1 MTRVNANVFRQALLL
16 LSLIGLPSA
25 VLGDAGHDAKKEP
38 AVMEGMDHSKMKMD
52 GQGDTAAA
60 SAHWM
65 APEAAAKRPNPVKA
79 NNASRVRGKKLFA
92 ANCVSCHGAGAR
104 GDGPAGAALNPRPA
118 DLTVMAGQHPDGD
131 FAWKIANGRGPMP
144 AWHGQ
149 LSEKNIWDLVN
160 FIQSLA
166 GPKEN
171 SQPGAGH
178 QHHHPH

>member
-1 MTRVNANVFRQALLL
+1 MMRVNINVFRQAMLL

-38 AVMEGMDHSKMKMD
+38 APMESMDHSKMKMH
-52 GQGDTAAA
+52 GQGDAAA
-60 SAHWM
+60 TSGHWM
-65 APEAAAKRPNPVKA
+65 APEDAAKKPNPVPA
-79 NNASRVRGKKLFA
+79 GSASLARGKKLFKV
-92 ANCVSCHGAGAR
+92 NCASCHGPGGR

-118 DLTVMAGQHPDGD
+118 DLTAMARQHPDGD

-144 AWHGQ
+144 AWNGR

-171 SQPGAGH
+171 SRPGAGH
-178 QHHHPH
+178 QHNHPH